1 MRFKRAIVFVLCA
14 ILTFS
19 VFACSK
25 APGGKG
31 DGGGGGDGVDPTAE
45 YTVSFDVG
53 ADARAAGL
61 ADPEPVK
68 VNGGGII
75 GTMPSPTWEGYVLNG
90 WYDGDTLVGGSTAI
104 TKNMTL
110 VAKWTSQAQID
121 QEIAEY
127 ENSLTA
133 ANGWEAG
140 HLYIHYKRYDH
151 STSEQ
156 TKVNTGAPDYNS
168 VIGSP
173 VYDDWGLWLWP
184 KNDEGRLFHP
194 WRIDVSGAVYD
205 VLLDYTYTDAGFD
218 SDTKQNKGLSIS
230 YKENQGNAVTVVG
243 MQLFSIKS
251 REGSGYWGNDG
262 GNVDLVLADI
272 VREDGTYHWF
282 VTQGHVTTGKPNFTN
297 EDTTNPWKD
306 KETGSMS
313 TRASG
318 DGIINSN
325 AVSAYEKMTARVAG
339 WEEDAV
345 GYQIFI
351 ASFCDSDGDGM
362 GDLQGIISKL
372 DYLKGLNV
380 DVLWLTPFQSST
392 NYHGYDIKDYYSV
405 DSRFGT
411 LEDYRELV
419 YKAHQKGIKIV
430 MDFVLNHTSTANP
443 WFVNSQNLVV
453 EEAADGTE
461 IDYRQFYTWI
471 NQKQF
476 DALVADPATRK
487 QAEGIGKNHDGKQWY
502 GPLNGNGS
510 DEDGYYYYSSFT
522 GMPELNYDYQPV
534 RDAIVDVCKYWMAFG
549 LDGFRL
555 DAVKHI
561 YMANEVTG
569 VGKTLSSE
577 VVTDDDDSY
586 NHDRKRNINFYR
598 EFNYKLKSAYPNA
611 FVVGENLDG
620 NPGNVAPYYEGI
632 DSQFNFNLYYDAARK
647 IAQMSGIKF
656 NGGQTTD
663 AGWASGFM
671 KNDGDYVK
679 NNDLYKRY
687 NANFIDGQFTSNHDL
702 PRARDRVN
710 IKNTISG
717 DGKIDDEYG
726 SLYTNNT
733 IDGKAVTEGKY
744 THPEGQLDTDA
755 VDKTDALL
763 RLYYAYQMTIPG
775 ITWIYYGDEI
785 GMSGVMQYTLDTGS
799 TSTTT
804 SASHEDRIYRQPM
817 KWYTTETETQK
828 NGAYFIGFEGK
839 KAELVGFNASD
850 ALKGV
855 DEQLKDD
862 KSLLSWVKVLTG
874 IRDTYGLGK
883 ATVSDGGGAQSM
895 EYTVTGTHGKI
906 RVCIGTGFESNP
918 SGKVLAQYTSRA
930 IGGKTYKVLITE
942 A

>member
-1 MRFKRAIVFVLCA
+1 MRFKKAIVFVLCA

-25 APGGKG
+25 APGGGANG
-31 DGGGGGDGVDPTAE
+31 DDETVDPTVE

-53 ADARAAGL
+53 ADARAAGVS
-61 ADPEPVK
+61 DPESVK

-75 GTMPSPTWEGYVLNG
+75 GEMPSPVWEGYVLNG
-90 WYDGDTLVGGSTAI
+90 WYDGETLVGGSTRIA
-104 TKNMTL
+104 KNMTL
-110 VAKWTSQAQID
+110 VAKWVSQDEIDELIAQ
-121 QEIAEY
+121 Y

-133 ANGWEAG
+133 DNGWQPG

-156 TKVNTGAPDYNS
+156 GKNNTGAPEYNDT
-168 VIGSP
+168 IGSP

-205 VLLDYTYTDAGFD
+205 VLLDHTYNDAGFD
-218 SDTKQNKGLSIS
+218 SDTKQNKGMTIS
-230 YKENQGNAVTVVG
+230 YKENQGNPVTVVG

-251 REGSGYWGNDG
+251 RLGSGYWGNDG

-297 EDTTNPWKD
+297 QDTPNPWKD
-306 KETGSMS
+306 KKTGEMT
-313 TRASG
+313 TRTSG
-318 DGIINSN
+318 DGIIDS
-325 AVSAYEKMTARVAG
+325 SKDSEFEKITSRVAG
-339 WEEDAV
+339 WDEDSV

-453 EEAADGTE
+453 EKADDDSE

-471 NQKQF
+471 NKEQYEALPEKQR
-476 DALVADPATRK
+476 DGL
-487 QAEGIGKNHDGKQWY
+487 GKNHDGKQWY
-502 GPLNGNGS
+502 GPLNGNG
-510 DEDGYYYYSSFT
+510 DEKDGYYYYSSFT

-561 YMANEVTG
+561 YMQNELTG
-569 VGKTLSSE
+569 VGKTLSSD
-577 VVTDDDDSY
+577 VVKDDDDSY

-679 NNDLYKRY
+679 NNNLYKQY

-717 DGKIDDEYG
+717 DGKIDDEYA

-733 IDGKAVTEGKY
+733 IDGKAVTEGTY
-744 THPEGQLDTDA
+744 THPAGQLDTDA

-763 RLYYAYQMTIPG
+763 RLYYAFQMTIPG

-799 TSTTT
+799 TSTTS
-804 SASHEDRIYRQPM
+804 SAAHEDRIYRQPM

-828 NGAYFIGFEGK
+828 NGDYFIGFEGK
-839 KAELVGFNASD
+839 KAELIGFNASD

-855 DEQLKDD
+855 DEQLTDGD
-862 KSLLSWVKVLTG
+862 SLLSWVKTLTG

-883 ATVSDGGGAQSM
+883 ATVSDGGGAQGM

-918 SGKVLAQYTSRA
+918 SGKVLAQYTSKA

>member
-1 MRFKRAIVFVLCA
+1 MRFKKAIVFVLCA

-25 APGGKG
+25 APGGTG
-31 DGGGGGDGVDPTAE
+31 SGGNDPDPTAE

-53 ADARAAGL
+53 ADARAAGVS
-61 ADPEPVK
+61 DPDPVK

-110 VAKWTSQAQID
+110 VAKWTSQADID
-121 QEIAEY
+121 KEVAEY

-133 ANGWEAG
+133 ANGWQAG

-156 TKVNTGAPDYNS
+156 GKNNTGAPDYNDA
-168 VIGSP
+168 IGSP

-205 VLLDYTYTDAGFD
+205 VLLDHTYNDAGFD
-218 SDTKQNKGLSIS
+218 SDTKQNKGMTIS

-251 REGSGYWGNDG
+251 RLGSGYWGNDG

-297 EDTTNPWKD
+297 EDNTNPWKD
-306 KETGSMS
+306 RETGSMS
-313 TRASG
+313 TRTSG
-318 DGIINSN
+318 DGIIDSN
-325 AVSAYEKMTARVAG
+325 AVSAYDKMTARVAG

-411 LEDYRELV
+411 LSDYRELV
-419 YKAHQKGIKIV
+419 YKAHQRGIKIV

-471 NQKQF
+471 NKEQF
-476 DALVADPATRK
+476 DALVADPTTRK
-487 QAEGIGKNHDGKQWY
+487 QAEGIGNNHDGKQWY
-502 GPLNGNGS
+502 GPLNGNG
-510 DEDGYYYYSSFT
+510 DENDGYYYYSSFT

-561 YMANEVTG
+561 YMQNELTG
-569 VGKTLSSE
+569 VGKTLSDNVIE
-577 VVTDDDDSY
+577 DNDNSY
-586 NHDRKRNINFYR
+586 NHDQKRNINFYR

-611 FVVGENLDG
+611 LVVGENLDG
-620 NPGNVAPYYEGI
+620 NPANVAPYYEGI

-647 IAQMSGIKF
+647 VAQMSGIKF

-671 KNDGDYVK
+671 KNDGDYIK
-679 NNDLYKRY
+679 NNNLYKKN

-717 DGKIDDEYG
+717 DGKIDDEYA

-744 THPEGQLDTDA
+744 THPAGQLDTDA

-763 RLYYAYQMTIPG
+763 RLYYAFQMTIPG

-799 TSTTT
+799 TSTTS
-804 SASHEDRIYRQPM
+804 SAAHEDRIYRQPM

-855 DEQLKDD
+855 DQQLTDSD
-862 KSLLSWVKVLTG
+862 SLLSWVKTLTG

-883 ATVSDGGGAQSM
+883 ATISDGGGAQSM

-918 SGKVLAQYTSRA
+918 SGKVLAQYTSKA

>member
-31 DGGGGGDGVDPTAE
+31 DGGGGDGVDPTAE

-61 ADPEPVK
+61 SDPEPVK

-205 VLLDYTYTDAGFD
+205 VLLDHTYTDAGFD

-471 NQKQF
+471 NKEQFEALPEKQR
-476 DALVADPATRK
+476 D
-487 QAEGIGKNHDGKQWY
+487 GIGKNHDGKQWY

-569 VGKTLSSE
+569 VGKALSSE

-647 IAQMSGIKF
+647 IAQMSGIKY

-744 THPEGQLDTDA
+744 THPEGQLDTET

-855 DEQLKDD
+855 DDQLKDD

-918 SGKVLAQYTSRA
+918 SGKVLAQYTSKA